1 MVAPM
6 TSAADQITVPDDVR
20 TAFGGRLLDSRHEGY
35 DEVRRL
41 HNGMIDKR
49 PALIAQCQSNADVID
64 ALALANSMGAEIAV
78 RGGGHGVA
86 GRAATEGGLMI
97 DLTPMKGIHVDPHRR
112 TVRAEPGLTWR
123 EFNRATHVHG
133 LATTGGVVSSTGVA
147 GLTLGG
153 GIGWLMGRYGLSVD
167 NLLSAELV
175 TATGEVLTAS
185 DDAHADLFWALRGG
199 GGNFGVVTS
208 LEFRVHPVREVLAGP
223 ILYPLSDARDAL
235 AFHRQFTAS
244 TPDELTVGAALLHAP
259 DGSGAQVAALVP
271 CHCGNS
277 DTAADDVKPLRAHGT
292 PLIDLVAP
300 MPYPTVYTLLDPAF
314 PKGALNYW
322 KAGFLR
328 DLSDAAIDVLV
339 DAFARVPSTM
349 TGIFLD
355 HIHGAAT
362 RVAPDATAFPH
373 RQEAF
378 SVLIL
383 GQWRDRADT
392 DANISWVR
400 ETFELLRP
408 HLSDARYTNFLDAD
422 DVGSVRHGYGAN
434 YERLAQVKRVYDPD
448 NVFHLNH
455 NIDPEQFAPLAS

>member
-1 MVAPM
+1 MVPPM
-6 TSAADQITVPDDVR
+6 TSAADQIPVPDHVR

-35 DEVRRL
+35 DEARRL

-86 GRAATEGGLMI
+86 GRATTEGGLMI

-123 EFNRATHVHG
+123 EFNRATQVHG

-235 AFHRQFTAS
+235 AFHRQFTAR

-259 DGSGAQVAALVP
+259 DGSGAQVTALVP

-277 DTAADDVKPLRAHGT
+277 DAAADDVKPLRAYGT

-300 MPYPTVYTLLDPAF
+300 MPYPTVNTLLDPAF

-373 RQEAF
+373 RKEAF

-383 GQWRDRADT
+383 GQWSDRADT